1 MLRRLKWVMGLIY
14 NQHMLRVNIAD
25 AKANL
30 SRYLASVENGETIL
44 VCRRNLPVAEIR
56 PVTRPPSG
64 PRPVGID
71 RGMTLPSTFF
81 EPLPEDLLDAFE
93 GKPGTV

>member
-1 MLRRLKWVMGLIY
+1 MIRI
-14 NQHMLRVNIAD
+14 NIAD

-44 VCRRNLPVAEIR
+44 VCRRNIPVAEIW
-56 PVTRPPSG
+56 PVTRPPAG

-71 RGMTLPSTFF
+71 QGMTLPSTFF
-81 EPLPEDLLDAFE
+81 EPLADDLLEAFE
-93 GKPGTV
+93 GKAHRYQRFGVEPC